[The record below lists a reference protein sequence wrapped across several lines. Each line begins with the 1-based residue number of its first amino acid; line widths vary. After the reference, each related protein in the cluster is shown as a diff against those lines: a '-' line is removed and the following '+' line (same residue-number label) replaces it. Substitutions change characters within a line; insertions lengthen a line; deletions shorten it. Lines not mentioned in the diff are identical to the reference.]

1 MNDRGAVS
9 TRGVANCCEPD
20 DFISSIRN
28 GDKMFSRRTIWAS
41 IATTT
46 AYPSFVWPQPAAAGP
61 NSIEADHIQQTMA
74 IGSLTLLVSR
84 MATEKISVPKL
95 KEFAL
100 LEAAEQDTLL
110 DVLKSLQS
118 PSQVKG
124 VVVPLPDA
132 DLEAQLVPLGL
143 QIFKK
148 MRSMEAGT
156 DFSREFFLVQSEAH
170 QQLLRIQEDYLK
182 LGREPV
188 SINVA
193 KLADGLIR
201 EHLQLLSDIKFE
213 MGAAGQ
219 AAGAAR

>member
-1 MNDRGAVS
+1 
-9 TRGVANCCEPD
+9 
-20 DFISSIRN
+20 
-28 GDKMFSRRTIWAS
+28 MFSRRSILAG
-41 IATTT
+41 IATAT
-46 AYPSFVWPQPAAAGP
+46 AYTSLAWTQPAAVT
-61 NSIEADHIQQTMA
+61 NTIESDHIRQTTA
-74 IGSLTLLVSR
+74 IGCLSLLVSR
-84 MATEKISVPKL
+84 MATEKINIPKL
-95 KEFAL
+95 REFAL
-100 LEAAEQDTLL
+100 LEAAEQETIL

-124 VVVPLPDA
+124 TVRPLSDA

-143 QIFKK
+143 QILNK
-148 MRSMEAGT
+148 MRGMEAGA

-170 QQLLRIQEDYLK
+170 QQLLRVQEDYLK
-182 LGREPV
+182 LGREPA

>member
-1 MNDRGAVS
+1 MVCRRTFMAGISTTLAYISFAWPQQAAVS
-9 TRGVANCCEPD
+9 HNT
-20 DFISSIRN
+20 
-28 GDKMFSRRTIWAS
+28 
-41 IATTT
+41 
-46 AYPSFVWPQPAAAGP
+46 
-61 NSIEADHIQQTMA
+61 IEADHIQQTMA

-84 MATEKISVPKL
+84 LATEKISIPKL

-100 LEAAEQDTLL
+100 LEAAEQGTML
-110 DVLKSLQS
+110 DVLKTLQS
-118 PSQVKG
+118 PSQIKG
-124 VVVPLPDA
+124 TVVPLADA

-148 MRSMEAGT
+148 MRSMEAGA

-182 LGREPV
+182 LGRVPI

>member
-1 MNDRGAVS
+1 
-9 TRGVANCCEPD
+9 
-20 DFISSIRN
+20 
-28 GDKMFSRRTIWAS
+28 MFSRRTILAG
-41 IATTT
+41 IATAT
-46 AYPSFVWPQPAAAGP
+46 AYTSLAWPQPAAVP
-61 NSIEADHIQQTMA
+61 NTIESDHIRQTTA
-74 IGSLTLLVSR
+74 IGCLSLLVSR
-84 MATEKISVPKL
+84 MATEKINIPKL
-95 KEFAL
+95 REFAL
-100 LEAAEQDTLL
+100 LEAAEQETIL

-124 VVVPLPDA
+124 TVRPLSDA
-132 DLEAQLVPLGL
+132 DLEAQLVPLSL
-143 QIFKK
+143 QILNK
-148 MRSMEAGT
+148 MRGMEAGA

-182 LGREPV
+182 LGRERA

-201 EHLQLLSDIKFE
+201 EHLQLRSDIKFE